1 MQEVWDNSKKYNI
14 HVMGISRV
22 DTREK
27 GPENILK
34 KTGTLM

>member
-1 MQEVWDNSKKYNI
+1 MQSMGQFQKYNI

-34 KTGTLM
+34 RQEL